1 MEYLYDALLKYQKS
15 DMYPFHMPGHKRQ
28 KEKFVNPF
36 QIDLTEIYGFDNL
49 HHAEGILKEIQE
61 RAAGLY
67 GSEETHFLI
76 NGSTCGI
83 LSAVSACTTKR
94 GKILMARNCHKAA
107 YHAALLGEL
116 EVKYIYPEREDLF
129 GINGGI
135 RPETVER
142 LLEQTEGIQA
152 VMVTSPTYDGVVS
165 DIKRIGEI
173 VHRKKIPLIV
183 DEAHGAHF
191 GFHPYFPNSSVRL
204 GADLVIHSL
213 HKTLPSLTQTALLH
227 VNGNLVN
234 REKLQRYLGIYQT
247 SSPSYVLM
255 AGMDECIREL
265 ILYGEDAFEGLKKN
279 LEAFYKK
286 AEKLSVIRLAGYQ
299 LIGKSGIYDFDRSK
313 LIISVKDTGIN
324 GNILSDRLREKYHLE
339 MEMAAG
345 TYALALTSI
354 ADTEKGFDRLIDALK
369 EMDDSLKKDMQKKKE
384 AVKTKDVS
392 DPVSENEI
400 VYKISDAVEKSGKS
414 VRLREAEGEV
424 SREFLYLYP
433 PGIPLLA
440 PGERIGGDLLKRILS
455 FRQEGYS
462 VQGLADHRAEAIQ
475 VISGKRS

>member
-1 MEYLYDALLKYQKS
+1 MEYLYEALLNYQKS

-28 KEKFVNPF
+28 KEKFINPF
-36 QIDLTEIYGFDNL
+36 QIDITEIHGFDNL
-49 HHAEGILKEIQE
+49 HHAEGILKNIQK
-61 RAAGLY
+61 RAAALY
-67 GSEETHFLI
+67 GSEETYFLI

-83 LSAVSACTTKR
+83 LSAVSACTSKR

-107 YHAALLGEL
+107 YHAVLLREL
-116 EVKYIYPEREDLF
+116 EAEYIYPEREDTF

-142 LLEQTEGIQA
+142 VMNRTEDVQA
-152 VMVTSPTYDGVVS
+152 VLITSPTYDGVVS
-165 DIKRIGEI
+165 DIKKIAEI
-173 VHRKKIPLIV
+173 VHRKGIPLIV

-191 GFHPYFPNSSVRL
+191 GFHPYFPESSVQL

-234 REKLQRYLGIYQT
+234 RKKLQMYLDIFQS

-265 ILYGEDAFEGLKKN
+265 THQGTEEFEELKRN
-279 LEAFYKK
+279 LEVFYKK
-286 AEKLSVIRLAGYQ
+286 AEKFSNIKLAGYQ
-299 LIGKSGIYDFDRSK
+299 IEGKSGIYDFDRSK
-313 LIISVKDTGIN
+313 LILSVKHTGIN
-324 GNILSDRLREKYHLE
+324 GSILSDRLREEYHLE

-354 ADTEKGFDRLIDALK
+354 ADTKIGFQRLFHALK
-369 EMDDSLKKDMQKKKE
+369 EIDESLQMDFRKNEKE
-384 AVKTKDVS
+384 REFVTDFASK
-392 DPVSENEI
+392 NEV
-400 VYKISDAVEKSGKS
+400 VYKICDAVEKSGKKILLCES
-414 VRLREAEGEV
+414 ENEV

-440 PGERIGGDLLKRILS
+440 PGERIEREILMNILR
-455 FRQEGYS
+455 FRQKGYS
-462 VQGLADHRAEAIQ
+462 IQGLADHDAEYIQ
-475 VISGKRS
+475 VINEKDDR